1 MPKRL
6 TPEEY
11 KAFMDIKAH
20 CQLWQERGVQRNL
33 V

>member
-1 MPKRL
+1 MSKRL

-20 CQLWQERGVQRNL
+20 CQLWQERGYNEI
-33 V
+33 